1 MGKKKWISN
10 LYTYCVLVIASVFMV
25 FPFLWLVLSSL
36 KTEVQLFEVPI
47 HILPDPSTLQN
58 YRDVIADGSMFMY
71 MKNSLIIA
79 LITTAIT
86 LVISIPA
93 AYALA
98 KIRFR
103 AGTVFFMVI
112 LVIRMVP
119 AVTQLLPLFQIL
131 SKFHL
136 INTRTGLII
145 SYLPGSVIFAVIR
158 RLVIPISLPGICS
171 ATLMS
176 FLSTWN
182 EFMYASVIIRSPELK
197 TMPLGIQSYVSTFQI
212 YWGKLT
218 ANAVIY
224 VLPVII
230 FTMFASKGLI
240 KGMTAGAVKE

>member
-112 LVIRMVP
+112 L
-119 AVTQLLPLFQIL
+119 
-131 SKFHL
+131 K
-136 INTRTGLII
+136 
-145 SYLPGSVIFAVIR
+145 SVWFR
-158 RLVIPISLPGICS
+158 
-171 ATLMS
+171 
-176 FLSTWN
+176 
-182 EFMYASVIIRSPELK
+182 
-197 TMPLGIQSYVSTFQI
+197 Q
-212 YWGKLT
+212 
-218 ANAVIY
+218 
-224 VLPVII
+224 
-230 FTMFASKGLI
+230 
-240 KGMTAGAVKE
+240 

>member
-93 AYALA
+93 AYAWQRSDFGPEPYFYGYSCNPYGSGSNPVA
-98 KIRFR
+98 
-103 AGTVFFMVI
+103 
-112 LVIRMVP
+112 P
-119 AVTQLLPLFQIL
+119 AFSNFIQI
-131 SKFHL
+131 S
-136 INTRTGLII
+136 
-145 SYLPGSVIFAVIR
+145 SD
-158 RLVIPISLPGICS
+158 
-171 ATLMS
+171 
-176 FLSTWN
+176 
-182 EFMYASVIIRSPELK
+182 
-197 TMPLGIQSYVSTFQI
+197 
-212 YWGKLT
+212 
-218 ANAVIY
+218 
-224 VLPVII
+224 
-230 FTMFASKGLI
+230 
-240 KGMTAGAVKE
+240 